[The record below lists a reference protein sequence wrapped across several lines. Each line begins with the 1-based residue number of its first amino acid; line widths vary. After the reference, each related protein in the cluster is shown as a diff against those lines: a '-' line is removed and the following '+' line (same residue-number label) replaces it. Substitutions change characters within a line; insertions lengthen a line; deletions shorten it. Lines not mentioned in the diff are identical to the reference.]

1 MRQYQI
7 LKHKAQ
13 KGVVTI
19 LMVFLVGLMMA
30 ATLYTVVNSA
40 KGYQESTLT
49 AHSLT
54 QAQLL
59 AWKADYAVNQ
69 YLTNVYCG
77 GSSTCASSSVT
88 NLTNLSTGAITL
100 TGLTGVTANISANT
114 FGTLGSSGTITVNI
128 TATNSGASAN
138 VQSVHALSSS
148 SGGLSTYS
156 FNYGLV
162 VGGNSTFNGS
172 IAVNGT
178 NGSAAPGIAVKGN
191 LTVNGSG
198 NTYNQIVSTGNVS
211 LTGNTNIT
219 NLAANGNLTVTGSYN
234 LSNIAIGGSYSV
246 TGNGSSS
253 GAVGGS
259 ASVPS
264 YETSNNAVTQNATV
278 TPVTINIP
286 TVDATPLRNSANYIF
301 DLNNGVASVYVQNVA
316 NIATGWYQIGSSNV
330 TSANT
335 VVAQQICKSYSAY
348 NNCISYSGG
357 TWTFSG
363 LGMSPGIAWF
373 NGNVI
378 FNGGPA
384 TYPDTIIATGNITE
398 NGSITIT
405 AFNLATAATA
415 CTGTYYP
422 TNYCANGKQTGATI
436 GNTELMAGAYT
447 NGVFGGGQITLNGSA
462 VNTGDIIAGQSLI
475 ANGNITVTGE
485 VLVAAQGL
493 ASGAN
498 ALTLNGSLVVNLT
511 QSNGADTSTVQTG
524 STTSATM
531 GVAWSRYQ

>member
-1 MRQYQI
+1 MRHSLI
-7 LKHKAQ
+7 LKQKAQ

-30 ATLYTVVNSA
+30 ATLYTAVNSS

-54 QAQLL
+54 QAQLM
-59 AWKADYAVNQ
+59 AWKADAAVNQ
-69 YLTNVYCG
+69 YLTNAYCG
-77 GSSTCASSSVT
+77 GSSTCASSSVA
-88 NLTNLSTGAITL
+88 NLTSLGTGAITL
-100 TGLTGVTANISANT
+100 TGLTGVTATIASNT
-114 FGTLGSSGTITVNI
+114 FPTLGTSGQITVNI
-128 TATNSGASAN
+128 TATNAGASAN

-148 SGGLSTYS
+148 TGGLSNYS

-172 IAVNGT
+172 IAVNGS

-234 LSNIAIGGSYSV
+234 LSNIAIGGNYSV

-253 GAVGGS
+253 GAIGGTS
-259 ASVPS
+259 SIPS
-264 YETSNNAVTQNATV
+264 YETSNNAVAQNSKVST
-278 TPVTINIP
+278 VTINIP
-286 TVDATPLRNSANYIF
+286 TVDSTPLRNSANYIF
-301 DLNNGVASVYVQNVA
+301 DLNNGVPSVYVQNIS
-316 NIATGWYQIGSSNV
+316 NIPTGWYPIGSSSV

-335 VVAQQICKSYSAY
+335 VVAQEICKSYSAY

-357 TWTFSG
+357 TWLFSG
-363 LGMSPGIAWF
+363 LGMSPGVAWF
-373 NGNVI
+373 NGNVT

-384 TYPDTIIATGNITE
+384 TYPDTIIATGNIIE

-405 AFNLATAATA
+405 AFNLASASTA
-415 CTGTYYP
+415 CVGTYVP
-422 TNYCANGKQTGATI
+422 TNYCTNGKQNGATI

-475 ANGNITVTGE
+475 ANGNITVTGA

-493 ASGAN
+493 SSSSN

-511 QSNGADTSTVQTG
+511 QSNGSDVSTVQTG

-531 GVAWSRYQ
+531 GILWGRYQ